1 MTIKRRTR
9 RWAHFRFTN
18 RMGFP
23 FEQFY
28 RTHTSKK
35 QKVFGFDRPTMQWN
49 NKTQSYY
56 RQYSDRVDKE
66 KAMDG
71 VSPNVIHCQDSCH
84 LLMTTLACKDEGLT
98 DIMVVHDSFATTIA
112 DTEKLSLAT
121 RKQFIDLYHGY
132 CLYEDILAQAKEV
145 HSDPDNVN
153 WPTIPPK
160 GDNGMLLDLG
170 EVMASDYFFN

>member
-1 MTIKRRTR
+1 
-9 RWAHFRFTN
+9 
-18 RMGFP
+18 
-23 FEQFY
+23 
-28 RTHTSKK
+28 
-35 QKVFGFDRPTMQWN
+35 
-49 NKTQSYY
+49 
-56 RQYSDRVDKE
+56 
-66 KAMDG
+66 
-71 VSPNVIHCQDSCH
+71 
-84 LLMTTLACKDEGLT
+84 
-98 DIMVVHDSFATTIA
+98 MVVHDSFATTIA

-132 CLYEDILAQAKEV
+132 CLYEDILAQASEV